1 MGRGLTVATLV
12 ALPAS
17 GVCGKIMSE
26 AASCSAKIW
35 DLGVVLSL
43 ESEA

>member
-1 MGRGLTVATLV
+1 MVRGLTVATLV

-17 GVCGKIMSE
+17 GVCGKSISE

-35 DLGVVLSL
+35 GLRVELSL